1 MEWTEPERKH
11 SINVDKINDDYSF
24 LSEDIWLVLRSAME
38 GTDSFNTDGTV
49 MKGCFYSSEYGII
62 SQKRVI
68 SLYKSKLKGD
78 SYKDSDTGK
87 RGLKFSKEVLDRL
100 ELYYNVPN
108 EILIMPA
115 HPALPAHSS
124 SIGKGENTENERNS
138 HARNDENK
146 AENSVH
152 TTPEYGDN

>member
-1 MEWTEPERKH
+1 M
-11 SINVDKINDDYSF
+11 D
-24 LSEDIWLVLRSAME
+24 
-38 GTDSFNTDGTV
+38 GTDAFNKDGTV

-68 SLYKSKLKGD
+68 SLYKSKLKAD

-108 EILIMPA
+108 EIEI
-115 HPALPAHSS
+115 LPAHLADPAHY
-124 SIGKGENTENERNS
+124 GTVGEDENAENERNS
-138 HARNDENK
+138 HAQNDENK
-146 AENSVH
+146 AENSTYTIV
-152 TTPEYGDN
+152 P